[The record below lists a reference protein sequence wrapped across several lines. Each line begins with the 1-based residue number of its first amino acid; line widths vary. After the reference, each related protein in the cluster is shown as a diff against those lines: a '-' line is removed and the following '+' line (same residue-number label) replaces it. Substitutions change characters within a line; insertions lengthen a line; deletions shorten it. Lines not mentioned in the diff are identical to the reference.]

1 MFVPSTELCL
11 LNVPL
16 TDDYSNT
23 LWFPN
28 VATQT
33 AYMQTHVVKRITA
46 FNYIKKDNAV
56 VIEGDVDSYYNCN
69 YVMYRNNTITTKW
82 FYAFILRTEWA
93 SSHSTRLYL
102 ATDVIQTW
110 FFNITYFDSYVDR
123 CHSDTDLPGDNIV
136 PEDFGMGGA
145 GGYYQVGSQ
154 DLTPNAITVFATTDS
169 SGNPVSPFDN
179 TGIFS
184 GSGSV
189 KRGDYNKTD
198 LANTLNA
205 YVRTGM
211 ASAISRIQQWPE
223 NHDQIV
229 SYAKRPTHLDCL
241 GRTGLTTYIPTN
253 KKLLSGAF
261 ITGYFSMYGQE
272 MEFNPEY
279 INGANINAKISVD
292 ETSGTV
298 GVMLTNYG
306 NVNISTMCL
315 TAVIPEATWAYNE
328 YKNNWNYHGAS
339 NSIMTNRLSQQR
351 TVNKIT
357 SVADSVA
364 SAIGT
369 AGAITDVV
377 DNFGAKGLVSN
388 LISADS
394 GFTNMINDVGKAVSS
409 ASNTVGSISN
419 AIINTSGLDEI
430 TQNLTYM
437 QECYNAPAVGNVS
450 QSNIFITSKKTAL
463 SYGFKVPPLD
473 VVERC
478 DKYLTVYGYK
488 QSVFRSINLHARASW
503 TFIRVPALNAYG
515 SFPDEDLN
523 IIKSAFKRGI
533 FFWSYTATVG
543 DFSQNNMIV

>member
-1 MFVPSTELCL
+1 MFVPQTNVRL

-16 TDDYSNT
+16 SDDYSNT
-23 LWFPN
+23 LWFPS
-28 VATQT
+28 AAIQT
-33 AYMQTHVVKRITA
+33 AYMESHVVKSIPL
-46 FNYIKKDNAV
+46 FNYVKKDNTITV
-56 VIEGDVDSYYNCN
+56 EGPVDKYYNCN
-69 YVMYRNNTITTKW
+69 YVMYQNSNFTFKW
-82 FYAFILRTEWA
+82 FYAFIVKTEWA
-93 SSHSTRLYL
+93 SNNSTRFYL

-110 FFNITYFDSYVDR
+110 FFDIRYFDSYVDR
-123 CHSDTDLPGDNIV
+123 CHSDTDLAGDNIV

-154 DLTPNAITVFATTDS
+154 DLRPNAVTVFATTDS
-169 SGNPVSPFDN
+169 SGNPVSPFDT

-184 GSGSV
+184 GSGAV

-198 LANTLNA
+198 LSNTLTS

-211 ASAISRIQQWPE
+211 ASAVSRIQQWPE
-223 NHDQIV
+223 NHDQVI
-229 SYAKRPTHLDCL
+229 SYPKHPSHLDCI
-241 GRTGLTTYIPTN
+241 GRTGVTSYTPEN

-279 INGANINAKISVD
+279 INGTSINAKISVD

-298 GVMLTNYG
+298 GVILTNYG

-328 YKNNWNYHGAS
+328 YKNNWNYHSAS
-339 NSIMTNRLSQQR
+339 NSIMSSRMNQQR
-351 TVNKIT
+351 AVNKIT

-369 AGAITDVV
+369 VGAVADVV
-377 DNFGAKGLVSN
+377 DNFTPKSM
-388 LISADS
+388 ISSMINPDS
-394 GFTNMINDVGKAVSS
+394 GFTTMLGDVGQAVSS
-409 ASNTVGSISN
+409 ASGTVNAFSN

-437 QECYNAPAVGNVS
+437 QECYNAPAVGGVA

-488 QSVFRSINLHARASW
+488 QSVFRRINLHARASW
-503 TFIRVPALNAYG
+503 TFIRVPSLNATG
-515 SFPDEDLN
+515 SFPDADLN
-523 IIKSAFKRGI
+523 IIKAAFKRGI